1 MNLQNPRLLATA
13 LVGLGVATPPPLS
26 LGPHTGKPAVEAA
39 RADARSG
46 DDGGH
51 RTGRPGPFRRI
62 FAAPV

>member
-1 MNLQNPRLLATA
+1 MSLQDRRLLATA
-13 LVGLGVATPPPLS
+13 LVGLGVATPPPLAP
-26 LGPHTGKPAVEAA
+26 GPHTGKPAVEAA